1 MILNTPNPERGG
13 DSGLGV
19 CSLRQSENTLKNS
32 PSLLENQ
39 PPFSAADG
47 IRLGMIRELFAGS
60 ITIALGF
67 GLNSLHAAQQ
77 GDDVAAIGEFRRFK
91 IAAQTAGCCA
101 RELREIRDGGT
112 A

>member
-47 IRLGMIRELFAGS
+47 IRLGMIRELFAES
-60 ITIALGF
+60 IILALGF
-67 GLNSLHAAQQ
+67 GINSLHAAQQ
-77 GDDVAAIGEFRRFK
+77 GDDATAIGEFRCFRV
-91 IAAQTAGCCA
+91 AAQTAGECA
-101 RELREIRDGGT
+101 RDLRAIVEANGQ
-112 A
+112 